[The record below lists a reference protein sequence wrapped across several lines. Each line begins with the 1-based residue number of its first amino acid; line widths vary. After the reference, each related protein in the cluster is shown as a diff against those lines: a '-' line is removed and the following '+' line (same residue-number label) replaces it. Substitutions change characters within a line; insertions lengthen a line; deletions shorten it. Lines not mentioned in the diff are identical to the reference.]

1 MPRSLWPLRLL
12 SLATA
17 IVLWLVFSYSGRQ
30 GASSERTLTNVP
42 VTYNTPQGYI
52 LMNPTSSLS
61 VRVSG
66 GEQAVLNLAP
76 FQVSA
81 VVSIAPK
88 AGIQE
93 IVLVERHVQRPTG
106 IEVVSITPDR
116 VSLDVDRE
124 IEKRLRVV
132 PDPRGEP
139 AAGAVEGQHTAEP
152 EYVTVKGPQT
162 SLESRDTIFA
172 PVSIGGRAHSFEQ
185 SVTLDTADPLV
196 QVLGSSTVRV
206 SVVLEPPSLQSA
218 APGARP
224 RPRPGAA
231 ATGR

>member
-1 MPRSLWPLRLL
+1 MQHSLWPLRLL
-12 SLATA
+12 SLVTA

-52 LMNPTSSLS
+52 LMNPTSSIS

-66 GEQAVLNLAP
+66 GEQAVLNLTP

-81 VVSIAPK
+81 VVSLGPR

-93 IVLVERHVQRPTG
+93 IVLDERHVSRPSS
-106 IEVVSITPDR
+106 IDVVSVTPDR
-116 VSLDVDRE
+116 LSLDVDRE
-124 IEKRLRVV
+124 IEKKLRVV

-139 AAGAVEGQHTAEP
+139 AAGAVEGKHSAQP
-152 EYVTVKGPQT
+152 EFVTVKGPQS

-206 SVVLEPPSLQSA
+206 SVVLDPPSLQSGL
-218 APGARP
+218 PRSRP
-224 RPRPGAA
+224 RPSGSS
-231 ATGR
+231 ATGL